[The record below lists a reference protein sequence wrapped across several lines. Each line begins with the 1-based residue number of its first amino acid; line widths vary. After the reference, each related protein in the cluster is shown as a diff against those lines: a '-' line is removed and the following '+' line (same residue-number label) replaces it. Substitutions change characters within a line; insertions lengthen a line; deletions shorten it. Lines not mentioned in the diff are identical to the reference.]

1 MNENLE
7 KKLLLGIE
15 LESPKQGS
23 DLISIK
29 EDNFSDNPVDSIIKQ
44 LRFLIKSGQLK
55 PGDKLL
61 SERKLAEKFNVTRTQ
76 IRGAIKKLEFYGI
89 LKTQPQSGTFV
100 AALES
105 SSLENLISD
114 ALSIETYDFY
124 SLVETRLILEVNA
137 IKLCCKRRTD
147 NDLRLIE
154 KSLIICDK
162 KIAEGSAAVDE
173 DLNFH
178 RAIAEASKNQVLK
191 SMMLIITPDIISNY
205 RKYWICDK
213 NKAIAGMEHQL
224 LFEYIR
230 KQDAEAA
237 EVMMTQHL
245 KAVLDFAKEQNTF
258 IKNTHLNKT

>member
-7 KKLLLGIE
+7 KKLLLGVGLDPSTLGVGSVGDKE
-15 LESPKQGS
+15 AASP
-23 DLISIK
+23 
-29 EDNFSDNPVDSIIKQ
+29 DNPVDSIIKQ
-44 LRFLIKSGQLK
+44 LRFLIKSGQLN

-61 SERKLAEKFNVTRTQ
+61 SERKLAEKFNVSRTHV
-76 IRGAIKKLEFYGI
+76 RGAIKKLEFYGI
-89 LKTQPQSGTFV
+89 LKTQPQCGTFV

-124 SLVETRLILEVNA
+124 SLAETRLILEVNA

-147 NDLRLIE
+147 EDLRKIE
-154 KSLIICDK
+154 RSLIICDK

-178 RAIAEASKNQVLK
+178 REIAEASKNQVLK

-205 RKYWICDK
+205 RKYWVCDK
-213 NKAIAGMEHQL
+213 NKSIAGMEHQL

-230 KQDAEAA
+230 KQDEEAA

-245 KAVLDFAKEQNTF
+245 KAVVDFAREQSDF
-258 IKNTHLNKT
+258 VKKIHLNNT